1 MAASGGRL
9 ETASV
14 DVVEASR
21 GSQELE
27 DAAQIRAEATAF
39 RDGESEIADLADSLP
54 ILEAVLDRSPQSFV
68 LLAQADGEVAAGFVA
83 VEPIA
88 GTTGTR
94 AEVSFLGVRP
104 SMWGRGIA
112 ELLLRKVRSRLAT
125 AGCARA
131 ELSVYVTNVRAVA
144 LYARL
149 GWKPVGA
156 PTPHRRTGKPE
167 QRYELAL

>member
-1 MAASGGRL
+1 VHV
-9 ETASV
+9 V
-14 DVVEASR
+14 DASR
-21 GSQELE
+21 GSKQLE
-27 DAAQIRAEATAF
+27 DAAQIWAEATAF

-68 LLAQADGEVAAGFVA
+68 LLAQADGGVAAGFLA

-88 GTTGTR
+88 ATAGAR

-104 SMWGRGIA
+104 SMWGRGVA
-112 ELLLRKVRSRLAT
+112 ELLLRQVGSRLAT
-125 AGCARA
+125 AGYAHA
-131 ELSVYVTNVRAVA
+131 ELSVYVTNVRAVT

-149 GWKPVGA
+149 GWEPVGA
-156 PTPHRRTGKPE
+156 PAPHRRTGKPE